1 MHQPEW
7 RRGAQRLLNDIT
19 SHFLGSIIIIG
30 EETMFPLSTFF
41 YISALLFLYNPTSF
55 NRQTDL
61 FRLVI
66 DCSRDFVGGFHPTS
80 YNTTISSAVYFYLQ
94 SSYGGRSARVIHS
107 YSRSLLRVEFIMFER
122 FITDQ
127 YFNLINLSTCMF
139 TIPSSAVYSYS
150 MLSRFAPSLA
160 SPVYSYGVSADL
172 HFMRFIIMSL
182 FTLLIIVS
190 FSIGDGK
197 SMT

>member
-1 MHQPEW
+1 
-7 RRGAQRLLNDIT
+7 
-19 SHFLGSIIIIG
+19 
-30 EETMFPLSTFF
+30 
-41 YISALLFLYNPTSF
+41 
-55 NRQTDL
+55 
-61 FRLVI
+61 
-66 DCSRDFVGGFHPTS
+66 
-80 YNTTISSAVYFYLQ
+80 
-94 SSYGGRSARVIHS
+94 
-107 YSRSLLRVEFIMFER
+107 
-122 FITDQ
+122 
-127 YFNLINLSTCMF
+127 MF